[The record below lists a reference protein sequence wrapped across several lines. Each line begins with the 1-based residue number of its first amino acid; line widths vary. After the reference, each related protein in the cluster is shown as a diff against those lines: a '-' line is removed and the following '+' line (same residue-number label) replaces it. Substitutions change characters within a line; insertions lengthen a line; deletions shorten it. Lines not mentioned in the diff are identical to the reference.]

1 MKTFDIIY
9 PDGREF
15 LGVHAYSARDAVRQ
29 VSIACLGRLCGEPV
43 VIVKRL

>member
-1 MKTFDIIY
+1 MKMFDIIY

-15 LGVHAYSARDAVRQ
+15 LGVHAYSAHDAIRQ

-43 VIVKRL
+43 VVRRL

>member
-1 MKTFDIIY
+1 MKMFDIIY

-15 LGVHAYSARDAVRQ
+15 LGVHAYSAHDALRQ

-43 VIVKRL
+43 VIRRK